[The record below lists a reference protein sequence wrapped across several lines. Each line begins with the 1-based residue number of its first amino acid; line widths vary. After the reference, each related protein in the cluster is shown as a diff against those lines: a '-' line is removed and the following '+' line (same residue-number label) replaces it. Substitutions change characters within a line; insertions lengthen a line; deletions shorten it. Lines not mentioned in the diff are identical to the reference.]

1 MKIAVILASLCFFA
15 FISTGSSN
23 VTFNKEQ
30 VEKIVESDF
39 LNNGKPVRYFSNI
52 IILLKGKISHNDS
65 LIFMELVD
73 SLNQNIAKWDVH
85 IVDGGT
91 ANLEVEINVPGRT
104 NNMGSFIDRRKTGNE
119 IIKTIIDFNNLK
131 PTTDSLLRVKTIR
144 YYFLKSLIDVPY
156 KTAFN
161 EKLPGSVFCE
171 KRAEDITFHPVDFQ
185 IIREV
190 YSMKYEQKTNL
201 KSSSEFSNIVKRNMT
216 FKYVGRIFALVLAA
230 LFFLIVLNRNVFI
243 NHNYNFK
250 IFIKQALIVYAVYL
264 IYFNINTFFDLMFSI
279 PTDIKLNLITT
290 ILLKAFGSIT
300 AIITVSIPVIFYI
313 EKYLLEGKTT
323 LPQQVLIPFLTTLII
338 PTLLI
343 LLTYLIFST
352 PKTSNS
358 LFDVFNVILA
368 NISVIL
374 YVSIFRAIFIFFN
387 RTTENI
393 ILKKDLELAKL
404 GELHKQAELQSLR
417 SKINPHFLYNSLNS
431 IASLTNT
438 NPQKAET
445 MALKL
450 SDFFK
455 YAINREQKQFN
466 TVNEEL
472 NAIRTYL
479 DIEKVRFG
487 NRLNFEIECP
497 AELEAIQIPQ
507 FLIQPLVE
515 NALKHGLSKV
525 TGEGIVKIIV
535 TKNQNMLNTRVYDN
549 GPAFPEGPL
558 SGFGIRNTQ
567 ERIMLLYGNKAAI
580 NWQNGEEKFIEIN
593 LPVN

>member
-1 MKIAVILASLCFFA
+1 
-15 FISTGSSN
+15 
-23 VTFNKEQ
+23 
-30 VEKIVESDF
+30 
-39 LNNGKPVRYFSNI
+39 
-52 IILLKGKISHNDS
+52 
-65 LIFMELVD
+65 MELVD

-144 YYFLKSLIDVPY
+144 YYFLKSLIEVPY

-161 EKLPGSVFCE
+161 QKLPGSVFCE

-190 YSMKYEQKTNL
+190 YSMKYEQSRSKASATDF
-201 KSSSEFSNIVKRNMT
+201 SEKIKKNRAFSLLSNIFSFV
-216 FKYVGRIFALVLAA
+216 LVF
-230 LFFLIVLNRNVFI
+230 LFFILMIQKGIFVNHHYQFDVFM
-243 NHNYNFK
+243 
-250 IFIKQALIVYAVYL
+250 KQALIVFVGCL
-264 IYFNINTFFDLMFSI
+264 IYITFITFFHFFISKPPVMN
-279 PTDIKLNLITT
+279 IKPDSNSLIHTAF
-290 ILLKAFGSIT
+290 KAIS
-300 AIITVSIPVIFYI
+300 IITVSGFASILLIFYA
-313 EKYLLEGKTT
+313 ERYMLMDNNNMLQHVT
-323 LPQQVLIPFLTTLII
+323 VAFLTTLFIPSSII
-338 PTLLI
+338 LLI
-343 LLTYLIFST
+343 YLTFSGDNNSKAPLDVINILLADLTLTLI
-352 PKTSNS
+352 
-358 LFDVFNVILA
+358 L
-368 NISVIL
+368 
-374 YVSIFRAIFIFFN
+374 SIFRASFIFFN

-393 ILKKDLELAKL
+393 ILKKDVELAKL

-487 NRLNFEIECP
+487 NRLNFEIECL